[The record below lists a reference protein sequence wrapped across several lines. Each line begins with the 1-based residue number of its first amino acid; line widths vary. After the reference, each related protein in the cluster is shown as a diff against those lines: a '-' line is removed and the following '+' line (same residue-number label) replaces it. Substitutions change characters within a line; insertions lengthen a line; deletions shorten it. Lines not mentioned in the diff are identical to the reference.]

1 MSADGR
7 PSYTPF
13 AVSVLRGAD
22 EAAVGPRGELDL
34 ASVDEL
40 TQEVEDLWAAGSR
53 RVLIDLTALE
63 FIDSSGLRS
72 LLDLREAAASDGH
85 ELALR
90 SGPSVVQRIFELT
103 GTAQLFD
110 WR

>member
-1 MSADGR
+1 MSADG
-7 PSYTPF
+7 PLFTPF
-13 AVSVLRGAD
+13 AVSVLRSAD
-22 EAAVGPRGELDL
+22 EVAVAPRGELDL

-40 TQEVEDLWAAGSR
+40 TREVEELWATGFR

-72 LLDLREAAASDGH
+72 LLELRKTAASDGH
-85 ELALR
+85 DLALR
-90 SGPSVVQRIFELT
+90 SGPAVVQRIFNLT
-103 GTAQLFD
+103 GTARLFD